1 MKHQF
6 VNLHMFYVVDWL
18 IPGQLDLPELVEPR
32 GQSPLTDLVG
42 DPGLIFFLDFVFD
55 LNYKVH
61 PGHGLVFC
69 HTFGYLFVFLRSHVA
84 LR

>member
-1 MKHQF
+1 
-6 VNLHMFYVVDWL
+6 MFYVVDWL
-18 IPGQLDLPELVEPR
+18 ILAHLDLPELVEPR
-32 GQSPLTDLVG
+32 GQSPPTDLVG

-69 HTFGYLFVFLRSHVA
+69 HTFTIALVFLRSRVA
-84 LR
+84 LH